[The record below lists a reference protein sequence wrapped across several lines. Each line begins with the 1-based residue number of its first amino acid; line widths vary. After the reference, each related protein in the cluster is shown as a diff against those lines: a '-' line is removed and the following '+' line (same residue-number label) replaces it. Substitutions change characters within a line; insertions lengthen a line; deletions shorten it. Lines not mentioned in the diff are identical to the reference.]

1 MSDFFKKLNVLVKAS
16 LNDLLDSDPGTSDRG
31 LRPDKLGKNIDA
43 EVKALRQ
50 RVNDALDYEDQ
61 LVQRVQ
67 SLQQEAETLDGN
79 ADQAL
84 EQGREDEARQIL
96 LRLQATRQRLSMAE
110 ADLQDHRSVTRELI
124 VRVNELDAA
133 VADARQRE
141 TREGADAAPEDAMQR
156 AGQVVSD
163 VLQQMRERI
172 AELSSLTGV
181 PDTVTDEEKP
191 ESQAADEQAVAD
203 DLARRLERLS
213 KK

>member
-16 LNDLLDSDPGTSDRG
+16 LNDLLDSDPEHPERG

-110 ADLQDHRSVTRELI
+110 ADLQDHRSVTQELI
-124 VRVNELDAA
+124 MRVNELDAA

-141 TREGADAAPEDAMQR
+141 TGEAADAAPEDAMQR

-172 AELSSLTGV
+172 AELSSLTGA
-181 PDTVTDEEKP
+181 PETVTDEEKP
-191 ESQAADEQAVAD
+191 ESPGC
-203 DLARRLERLS
+203 R
-213 KK
+213 